1 MKSQRTEQ
9 TQMIYVEIKNI
20 KNRPHTHTQK
30 KKKKKK
36 RKTNNKK
43 LTSLDSNLFVKSKI
57 A

>member
-30 KKKKKK
+30 KKEEEKNQQQ
-36 RKTNNKK
+36 KTD
-43 LTSLDSNLFVKSKI
+43 LS
-57 A
+57 

>member
-30 KKKKKK
+30 KKKKKEEEK
-36 RKTNNKK
+36 NQQQKTD
-43 LTSLDSNLFVKSKI
+43 LSWF
-57 A
+57 